1 MLNNLYKA
9 TLNDNISFNFTK
21 CNYYVYNNKNDVS
34 FIALNFVSRA
44 LFVCRQIK
52 IQP

>member
-9 TLNDNISFNFTK
+9 TLNDNISLNFTK
-21 CNYYVYNNKNDVS
+21 CNYVYKNKNDAS

-44 LFVCRQIK
+44 LFVCRQIQ